1 MDIFVKSH
9 ASLPIVVLGFL
20 LSAFVTL
27 VGIIVHALYFS
38 AYSHVPGPRLCK
50 ITRLWLAYHDIMLKR
65 NEKIYKWHQQYGSV
79 VLMAPG
85 EVSFSG
91 VSATREIY
99 GSNGRHPKSKYFDHF
114 LSYGGERATFNTLD
128 YDSHKDKRKLTFAFF
143 QSTSMYKPVVINP
156 IRSRVIAFLDQVA
169 NDNRNDQTL
178 DFFSRVNLY
187 AFDNI
192 TRLLYGPR
200 QGSHTIE
207 NKCQEHLM
215 LEELKECEVWNNLLF
230 NFPFVHKLVKYGISH
245 FTGNNRF
252 LTAEDKFTRWNTHR
266 LSTAALDPLFGTDD
280 SLLCRLQEMKTKNGI
295 SISRNWVAAE
305 VLDNLNAAQTTVTV
319 ATTYVLWNIAR
330 NPVWQKQIRQEL
342 GQLPLQ
348 HDGMP
353 SFADIDACQVLDA
366 CIKESYRVNP
376 SSSGRAERVVPATKA
391 YDGVLLPEGTI
402 VSTSTIAIHRC
413 PLVFADPETYNPSRW
428 LQADSERL
436 RAMEKCFIPFG
447 YGAHLCLGKAF
458 ATIEVKMLIACLLL
472 QYQICEDEDSAT
484 TVESMRQSGTQD
496 ALPRGLRCDLLVK
509 AI

>member
-1 MDIFVKSH
+1 MDFFVQSR

-20 LSAFVTL
+20 LLAFVTL
-27 VGIIVHALYFS
+27 TGIVVHALCFS
-38 AYSHVPGPRLCK
+38 AYNHVPGPRLCK
-50 ITRLWLAYHDIMLKR
+50 ITRLWLAYHDVTLKR

-79 VLMAPG
+79 VLIAPG

-91 VSATREIY
+91 VSTTREIY

-128 YDSHKDKRKLTFAFF
+128 YDSHRDKRKLTFAFF
-143 QSTSMYKPVVINP
+143 QSTSMYKPVVIDP
-156 IRSRVIAFLDQVA
+156 IRSRVRAFLDQVA
-169 NDNRNDQTL
+169 NDIRNDQTL

-200 QGSHTIE
+200 QGSRTIE
-207 NKCQEHLM
+207 NKCQERVM
-215 LEELKECEVWNNLLF
+215 LEGLKECEVWNNLLF
-230 NFPFVHKLVKYGISH
+230 NFPLAHKLVKYATSR
-245 FTGNNRF
+245 FTGNSLF
-252 LTAEDKFTRWNTHR
+252 LNAEDKLTDWNTCR
-266 LSTAALDPLFGTDD
+266 LNTAALDPLFGADD
-280 SLLCRLQEMKTKNGI
+280 SLLYRLQEMKTKNGFPL
-295 SISRNWVAAE
+295 SRKWIAAE

-319 ATTYVLWNIAR
+319 AMTYVLWNIAR
-330 NPVWQKQIRQEL
+330 NPIWQKLIRQEL
-342 GQLPLQ
+342 RQLPLQ
-348 HDGMP
+348 EDGMP
-353 SFADIDACQVLDA
+353 SFADIDACRVLDA

-376 SSSGRAERVVPATKA
+376 LSSGRAERVVPTTKE

-413 PLVFADPETYNPSRW
+413 SLVFADPETYNPSRW

-447 YGAHLCLGKAF
+447 YGARLCLGKAF
-458 ATIEVKMLIACLLL
+458 ATIEVKMLVACLLL

-484 TVESMRQSGTQD
+484 TVESMKQSGTQD